1 MMVNELHRS
10 EKCGWRQFGVAES
23 CKGSNAASDEIRRT
37 CRSSTLM
44 DDGNKQKLMWMSRC
58 QIE

>member
-10 EKCGWRQFGVAES
+10 EKCGWRQFGVA
-23 CKGSNAASDEIRRT
+23 ASQMPATRLPTRFVECVEVRL
-37 CRSSTLM
+37 LM
-44 DDGNKQKLMWMSRC
+44 NDGNKQKLMWVSRC